1 MPEPTG
7 AELDA
12 IRARRAELRTK
23 YLHPLSER
31 PQSTARGVH
40 HAAFICKDVE
50 ETIRF
55 YQEFL
60 GFPLVE
66 LVENRDYTGSSHFF
80 FDIGNR
86 NLLGFFDFPGH
97 DHPDFSETIG
107 ALQHL
112 AISVSAEQFQAAKA
126 KFDEAGIEYLGP
138 DRGADDSLYFRDPN
152 GLGLEL
158 YHERLGVFEAIPLL
172 AETAT

>member
-1 MPEPTG
+1 MPQPTG
-7 AELDA
+7 DELAAVRD
-12 IRARRAELRTK
+12 RRVTLREK
-23 YLHPLSER
+23 YLRPLGER

-55 YQEFL
+55 YQDFL

-66 LVENRDYTGSSHFF
+66 LVENRDYAGSSHFF
-80 FDIGNR
+80 FDIGNN

-97 DHPDFSETIG
+97 GHPDFSETIG
-107 ALQHL
+107 ALQHM
-112 AISVSAEQFQAAKA
+112 AISVSGEQFAAAKA
-126 KFDEAGIEYLGP
+126 KFDEAGLEYLGP

-158 YHERLGVFEAIPLL
+158 YHEKLGTFEGTQLL
-172 AETAT
+172 P

>member
-1 MPEPTG
+1 MPQPTG
-7 AELDA
+7 DELTAARD
-12 IRARRAELRTK
+12 RRAALREK
-23 YLHPLSER
+23 YLRPLGER
-31 PQSTARGVH
+31 PASTARGVH

-55 YQEFL
+55 YQDFL

-66 LVENRDYTGSSHFF
+66 LVENRDYAGSSHFF
-80 FDIGNR
+80 FDIGNN

-97 DHPDFSETIG
+97 GHPEFSETIG
-107 ALQHL
+107 ALQHM
-112 AISVSAEQFQAAKA
+112 AISVSGEQFAAAKA
-126 KFDEAGIEYLGP
+126 KLDEAGIEYLGP

-158 YHERLGVFEAIPLL
+158 YHEKLGSFEGTQLL
-172 AETAT
+172 PDAAR